1 MFSLS
6 PRVIG
11 IVLRNIMPCQH
22 NKILCPHSLKMVLA
36 VCNLIIN
43 DRKCQGE
50 ATRNQKAIKYKLT
63 QKAKKTGKKK
73 LTWSSLVAQ
82 RVQNLMSLQWLGP
95 LLWHRFSP
103 QPKNFY
109 MPWVWQRKKQTTK
122 NPTRFSGNKLVQ
134 SLISQVIMNSFSSL
148 TSKVIKSECKPV
160 ITNRPEKHPGVS
172 EN

>member
-36 VCNLIIN
+36 VCNLIIS

-109 MPWVWQRKKQTTK
+109 MPWVRPKKIKKKTLCTNRRHIK
-122 NPTRFSGNKLVQ
+122 
-134 SLISQVIMNSFSSL
+134 
-148 TSKVIKSECKPV
+148 KVISSIKRISFHR
-160 ITNRPEKHPGVS
+160 ITWKMCLKCNSK
-172 EN
+172 